1 MDVVM
6 DINAHESRVF
16 NVGVPLLVRN
26 MATSFLVP
34 EFLAMSEVYHV
45 NEWAFWPQTDTEI
58 AQSKVPIYIPKLMDL
73 F

>member
-1 MDVVM
+1 MDNQVQKGLDIVPSCIMDVVM

-34 EFLAMSEVYHV
+34 ESLAMSEVYHV
-45 NEWAFWPQTDTEI
+45 NE
-58 AQSKVPIYIPKLMDL
+58 
-73 F
+73 